1 MYETEEQQVEAL
13 KKWWKENGK
22 SIIAGIVL
30 GLGAVLGWQG
40 WNDHKDQVG
49 AQASNVYDQMLLS
62 TREENLQA
70 AQTQRDLLHK
80 EFGNTPYAAF
90 ADMLLAKLQLGSG
103 DAQAAMASL
112 QSALDHAPDP
122 AIQSIVLLRLA
133 RLKLSQGDLN
143 GAEALAAQSAD
154 AAYAG
159 EFAALRGDIAKAQ
172 GNAYKARAAYQE
184 ALAGEVSNAELVQL
198 KLDSLPPA
206 S

>member
-1 MYETEEQQVEAL
+1 M
-13 KKWWKENGK
+13 
-22 SIIAGIVL
+22 L

-172 GNAYKARAAYQE
+172 GNADKARAAYQE